1 MSRIQVWKQSFADS
15 SRSFEGSFAGLSS
28 GELNWTPQESAW
40 SVGQIIDHL
49 IRINESYY
57 PVLDQLKGGRN
68 PVPWIAKINFV
79 PPYFGKFILR
89 SVEPERR
96 KKMTTFPLWE
106 PTSSAVGVDVVE
118 RFAAHHQTL
127 VEKLDTHQDLFGKG
141 TIISSPA
148 NRYVV
153 YPLDTAI
160 EILIQHEKRHYNQ
173 ALEVMALQK
182 GTQY

>member
-1 MSRIQVWKQSFADS
+1 
-15 SRSFEGSFAGLSS
+15 
-28 GELNWTPQESAW
+28 
-40 SVGQIIDHL
+40 
-49 IRINESYY
+49 
-57 PVLDQLKGGRN
+57 
-68 PVPWIAKINFV
+68 
-79 PPYFGKFILR
+79 
-89 SVEPERR
+89 
-96 KKMTTFPLWE
+96 MTTFPLWE